1 MAEVFRLGA
10 PYREEF
16 RLERLT
22 FGEGSQ
28 SVAVVA
34 GLHGTELNG
43 VHAVNLLVGPLSLS
57 RLKGSVHLFPV
68 VNSFG
73 MDQGTKRWPFD
84 DRDINHAFPGDPS
97 GSAVQRIAHSLLEH
111 TDCDVCLDVHSASP
125 QMCEL
130 PQVRVPLS
138 GREVELA
145 RSMQLPVVWRRAG
158 DRLEATGLVGA
169 WRNAGRAALHL
180 LGGRGGTLDVD
191 HARIMADGVMRLLHH
206 LGILSVPPDPGT
218 TSVDTTRAAV
228 SYHYGSLGGFW
239 VPEVGVGDRVEP
251 GHVLGKV
258 TEVVGGNLLEEL
270 RADRSGMVVTL
281 RTYPIV
287 HARELLVRVADAIEP
302 SR

>member
-1 MAEVFRLGA
+1 MGEVFRLEA
-10 PYREEF
+10 PYREGY

-22 FGEGSQ
+22 FGSGSP
-28 SVAVVA
+28 SVTVVA

-43 VHAVNLLVGPLSLS
+43 VHAVNLLVAPLSLS
-57 RLKGSVHLFPV
+57 RLKGTVNLFPV

-84 DRDINHAFPGDPS
+84 DRDINHAFPGDPQ
-97 GSAVQRIAHSLLEH
+97 GSAVQRIAHALLEH
-111 TDCDVCLDVHSASP
+111 TAADICLDVHSASP

-145 RSMQLPVVWRRAG
+145 RAMQLPVVWRRAG

-180 LGGRGGTLDVD
+180 LGGRGGTLDVE
-191 HARIMADGVMRLLHH
+191 HAGQIADGVLRLLHH
-206 LGILSVPPDPGT
+206 LGILAIPPDPGQT
-218 TSVDTTRAAV
+218 LVDTTRAGV
-228 SYHYGSLGGFW
+228 RYHYGALGGFW
-239 VPEVGVGDRVEP
+239 VPEVQVGDRVAP
-251 GHVLGKV
+251 GHLLGKV
-258 TEVVGGNLLEEL
+258 TEVVGGNLLEEV
-270 RADRSGMVVTL
+270 RADRSGTVVTL

-287 HARELLVRVADAIEP
+287 HARELLVRVADAL
-302 SR
+302 